1 MNGGARGSGGDV
13 FTTQGMGDDNAI
25 ARHGIH
31 GLQWS
36 LKFEIAGHL
45 LIQGNNTIDMK
56 LTQTGQAASAKI
68 AGVMYD
74 YIRLEGP
81 SSGGV
86 KKLAPLDRIWMGILF
101 LSLAALL
108 PMPFTVIY

>member
-1 MNGGARGSGGDV
+1 MQVNGGARRDGSGV
-13 FTTQGMGDDNAI
+13 FTTPEMGDDNAV

-36 LKFEIAGHL
+36 LEFAIGGHL
-45 LIQGNNTIDMK
+45 LLQGDNAIDIK
-56 LTQTGQAASAKI
+56 VAQAGAGGPAAARI

-86 KKLAPLDRIWMGILF
+86 LKIAPLGRVWMGILF
-101 LSLAALL
+101 GSSMAFL
-108 PMPFTVIY
+108 VIM

>member
-1 MNGGARGSGGDV
+1 MNGGARRDGSGV
-13 FTTQGMGDDNAI
+13 FTTPEMGDDNAV

-36 LKFEIAGHL
+36 LEFAIGGHL
-45 LIQGNNTIDMK
+45 LLQGGNAIDIK
-56 LTQTGQAASAKI
+56 VAGAGGPAADRI

-86 KKLAPLDRIWMGILF
+86 LKIAPLGRVWMGVLF
-101 LSLAALL
+101 GSSVAFL
-108 PMPFTVIY
+108 VIM